1 MKDYTNDAMGGSK
14 KLSDSVLCV
23 TSFIQIGQRVEPPRN
38 AHRRPIFFMGV
49 LAWWVSVGAGSADDS
64 ILSKN
69 LTHNIE
75 ASAQRFVKAS
85 YVFT

>member
-1 MKDYTNDAMGGSK
+1 
-14 KLSDSVLCV
+14 
-23 TSFIQIGQRVEPPRN
+23 
-38 AHRRPIFFMGV
+38 MGV